1 MNKDRLFMVILIL
14 LSLPGFAQ
22 AANLE
27 KPNVIILLADDMG
40 WADVGYHGSKI
51 ETPSLDRLAEE
62 GVRLN
67 RFYSTPICSPT
78 RAALMT
84 GRDPMK
90 LGIAYHALM
99 PWHSHGVALEEHFM
113 PQSFKAAG
121 YQTAIIG
128 KWHLGHT
135 IPRHHPNARGF
146 DYYFGNLNT
155 AVDYFQHTQQ
165 GGYDLQRNG
174 RSVRAKGKY
183 STFLAGDEACAWVK
197 NRDKSKPFFLYVPFL
212 APHNPMQAP
221 QELIDK
227 YSWIPEKTPV
237 QRPMYRRINA
247 AMIDAMDQAIG
258 RLLDTLE
265 EEGIVHNTIVMFFSD
280 NGGSSANGS
289 SNAPLKGWKAQTFEG
304 GIRVLSVIRWP
315 ERLKAGQI
323 SEQMMTVTD
332 VFPTLAAA
340 AGIPAKNKK
349 ALDGKNL
356 WPAIESGNLITR
368 KEDMF
373 FTVENPMQGLF
384 YNAVFSGEWKLVQV
398 IDQLLE
404 KTTVEHYLYRI
415 KEDPYE
421 ENDLSQQHADVVADL
436 SARIHEWRMQ
446 HPVGG
451 SGTQLVPHPG
461 WRPPEDWAE
470 SMRIMGKVVN
480 KDISYDDLGAGVPYI
495 PRIKELL
502 DERYGERGRLIYE

>member
-1 MNKDRLFMVILIL
+1 MVILIL